1 MPTLSPETAKHN
13 SSICHRRRRPAATS
27 LVLFLAACVSG
38 LQAQTPPPLSIVGPT
53 QVRLGD
59 NANYT
64 ALVNGASPIVVW
76 SVDGFVGGKV
86 SYGKISSSGMYSP
99 GNAIYAGHSVTIAAA
114 TVSTPVSSAL
124 LNVKILSQLPTLTG
138 GSVTQ
143 RAPGTTFV
151 LDVYGSNFVAAS
163 QLLFAGTDVATT
175 FISSTELR
183 SIISVP
189 AGMTNINVG
198 VLNPNAAQK
207 VPVGRTLAV
216 QRIAAVPTLTIS
228 PTSLAFGNVAISTA
242 STQPVTLTSVG
253 TGPVTIN
260 SGTLSGTGFT
270 MSGATFPVTLNT
282 GLAVTLDVQFDPS
295 ATGAVTGLLTIRSN
309 SSTNSVATISL
320 SATGKSSVAVSVVPG
335 SVVLS
340 ALQSQLFVAEVTG
353 TLNTSVT
360 WTLNPAVGTISPAGF
375 YTAPSSV
382 TTSQT
387 ITVTATSSADPTKK
401 GSSTITMSSSVGVA
415 LAPKTVTLTLSQNQQ
430 FTGTLAGTVNTAVKW
445 TVGSSVGTISRG
457 GVYTAPA
464 SISSAQTVEVTAT
477 SVADPSKSASAS
489 ITLAPPVGA
498 SYFVSNSGSDSNN
511 GTTPNSPWQTIAH
524 VNAQNFNPGDSIL
537 FEAGGMWREQLNISW
552 TGSLRTPIT
561 FGSYGTGALPLISGS
576 NILSYFTPSSS
587 GAYYTPYTTI
597 PKQVFRNGL
606 RLYQVA
612 TQGGLVRGSW
622 WLDTANSRVWV
633 YDNPSGAT
641 IEASQRPNAI
651 YSPCLTA
658 YITITGLQTEEAQG
672 DGIVNCGS
680 GVWTLSGGVSN
691 NNWGSG
697 VHLQGPGAPS
707 FVTNYVAEYNG
718 LDGMQF
724 YSTPGLVVSGVTANY
739 NVQQPGALYLAGIKF
754 DPSSGTIAPVV
765 EDATA
770 CYNGVAQ
777 PGYSMPS
784 DSGLATGSGI
794 WADTIG
800 NGWIVRGNTTCA
812 NNARG
817 IDIDADNYAIIDQNV
832 SYSNASG
839 ISAYADGQSSMM
851 GHQIYNNTLWDN
863 GTGLVIQGPDAGE
876 TSGGC
881 TNNIIQNNIS
891 YGATSWNLIGD
902 VGCENPGIAGS
913 GNVYTY
919 NAFGVAASTFIL
931 WGSTQYPTYA
941 AWETATGNCGT
952 IDCTHSME
960 SDPILTDPSE
970 GTFSLQS
977 DSPAIGAGMGG
988 VDLGAVPYVAQ

>member
-1 MPTLSPETAKHN
+1 MATLSPETAKHK
-13 SSICHRRRRPAATS
+13 SSICHRGRPAVTS
-27 LVLFLAACVSG
+27 LVFFLATWVIG

-64 ALVNGASPIVVW
+64 ALVNGASPIVIW
-76 SVDGFVGGKV
+76 SVDGFAGGKV

-99 GNAIYAGHSVTIAAA
+99 GNEIYAGHSVMIGAA
-114 TVSTPVSSAL
+114 TASTPVSSASL
-124 LNVKILSQLPTLTG
+124 TVKVLNQLPTLTG
-138 GSVTQ
+138 GSVTET
-143 RAPGTTFV
+143 ASGTSFL
-151 LDVYGSNFVAAS
+151 LDVHGSNFVVAS
-163 QLLFAGTDVATT
+163 QLLLAGTDVATI
-175 FISSTELR
+175 FISSTELQ
-183 SIISVP
+183 STISLPSGTATV
-189 AGMTNINVG
+189 NVG

-207 VPVGRTLAV
+207 SPVSRTLSV
-216 QRIAAVPTLTIS
+216 QLNAAVPTLKIS
-228 PTSLAFGNVAISTA
+228 STGLAFGNVAISTA

-253 TGPVTIN
+253 TGPVTVN
-260 SGTLSGTGFT
+260 SGTLNGTGFT
-270 MSGATFPVTLNT
+270 MSGATFPVTLNP
-282 GLAVTLDVQFDPS
+282 GLAVTLDVRFDPS
-295 ATGAVTGLLTIRSN
+295 ATGAVTGQLTIRSN
-309 SSTNSVATISL
+309 SSTNSMATISL
-320 SATGKSSVAVSVVPG
+320 SGTGNSSVTVSVVPG
-335 SVVLS
+335 SVMPS
-340 ALQSQLFVAEVTG
+340 ASQSQLFAAEVLG

-360 WTLNPAVGTISPAGF
+360 WTLDPAVGTISPAGL
-375 YTAPSSV
+375 YTAPRSV
-382 TTSQT
+382 TTSQP
-387 ITVTATSSADPTKK
+387 IIVTATSTADPTKTA
-401 GSSTITMSSSVGVA
+401 SSTITMSSSVGVA
-415 LAPKTVTLTLSQNQQ
+415 LAPRTATLTLSQNQQ
-430 FTGTLAGTVNTAVKW
+430 FTATLAGTINTAVKW
-445 TVGSSVGTISRG
+445 TVGSPVGTISRG

-477 SVADPSKSASAS
+477 SVADPSRSASAS

-537 FEAGGMWREQLNISW
+537 FEAGGVWREQLNITW
-552 TGSLRTPIT
+552 TGSLSSPIT
-561 FGSYGTGALPLISGS
+561 FGSYGTGAFPIISGS
-576 NILSYFTPSSS
+576 NILSYFTPSS
-587 GAYYTPYTTI
+587 GAYYTPYTTT

-606 RLYQVA
+606 RLYQVT
-612 TQGGLVRGSW
+612 TQGGLVSGSW

-651 YSPCLTA
+651 SSPCLTA
-658 YITITGLQTEEAQG
+658 YITLTGLQTEEAQG

-680 GVWTLSGGVSN
+680 GVWTVSGGVSN

-718 LDGMQF
+718 LDGVQL
-724 YSTPGLVVSGVTANY
+724 YSTPGLVVNGVTANY

-754 DPSSGTIAPVV
+754 DPSSGTIAPMV
-765 EDATA
+765 EDSTT
-770 CYNGVAQ
+770 CHNGVAQ
-777 PGYSMPS
+777 PGYGMPS

-800 NGWIVRGNTTCA
+800 KGWIVRGNTTCG

-817 IDIDADNYAIIDQNV
+817 IDIDADNYAIVYQNV

-839 ISAYADGQSSMM
+839 ISAYADGQSSMT
-851 GHQIYNNTLWDN
+851 GHQIYNNTLWGN

-881 TNNIIQNNIS
+881 KNNIIQNNIS
-891 YGATSWNLIGD
+891 YGATSWNLVGD
-902 VGCENPGIAGS
+902 VGCENPGIDGS

-919 NAFGVAASTFIL
+919 NAFGVAASTFVL
-931 WGSTQYPTYA
+931 WGGTQYPTYA
-941 AWETATGNCGT
+941 AWEAATGNCGT

-970 GTFSLQS
+970 GMFSLQS
-977 DSPAIGAGMGG
+977 DSPSIGAGMGG
-988 VDLGAVPYVAQ
+988 VDLGAVPYVAR